1 MTGPSAPTMTSAN
14 TAISKPFA
22 AAVMTNQSSRRK
34 LDWIRSLIVAD
45 SPRERWVGP
54 KPVTGAAHTVL
65 MSSGADSTR
74 TGTVVAALFDTAIGL
89 CAIAWRDDTV
99 VRFALPEASEEQTLA
114 HITRPFGGQPVTE
127 GEPGPAIVAAI
138 AGIRAH
144 LAGTVDA
151 LRWIEVDLPG
161 VPEFHRAVYAVT
173 REIDPGRTL
182 SYGDIAIRIGAPGSA
197 QAVGQ
202 ALGRNPIPL
211 IIPCHRVLAAD
222 HALHGFSAPG
232 GIGTK
237 ARLLEIERTP
247 GFGEP
252 MLF

>member
-1 MTGPSAPTMTSAN
+1 
-14 TAISKPFA
+14 
-22 AAVMTNQSSRRK
+22 
-34 LDWIRSLIVAD
+34 
-45 SPRERWVGP
+45 
-54 KPVTGAAHTVL
+54 
-65 MSSGADSTR
+65 MSDSTQ
-74 TGTVVAALFDTAIGL
+74 TETVVSALFDTAIGL
-89 CAIAWRDDTV
+89 CAIAWHGDSV
-99 VRFALPEASEEQTLA
+99 VRFQLPEASEEETLA
-114 HITRPFGGQPVTE
+114 RITRPFDGSVVPE
-127 GEPGPAIVAAI
+127 SAPGPVIVEAI

-144 LAGTVDA
+144 LDGALDS
-151 LRWIEVDLPG
+151 LRWIEVDLRG

-173 REIDPGRTL
+173 RDIDPGHTL
-182 SYGDIAIRIGAPGSA
+182 SYGDIASRIGAPGSP

-202 ALGRNPIPL
+202 ALGRNPVPL

>member
-1 MTGPSAPTMTSAN
+1 
-14 TAISKPFA
+14 
-22 AAVMTNQSSRRK
+22 
-34 LDWIRSLIVAD
+34 
-45 SPRERWVGP
+45 
-54 KPVTGAAHTVL
+54 
-65 MSSGADSTR
+65 MSSGTTTEPVA
-74 TGTVVAALFDTAIGL
+74 AALFDTAIGL
-89 CAIAWRDDTV
+89 CAIAWHGETV
-99 VRFALPEASEEQTLA
+99 VRFQLPEASEEETLA
-114 HITRPFGGQPVTE
+114 RITRPLDGAPVVE
-127 GEPGPAIVAAI
+127 DEPGPAITAAI

-144 LAGTVDA
+144 LEGTVDP
-151 LRWIEVDLPG
+151 LRWIDVDLRG

-173 REIDPGRTL
+173 REIDPGHTL
-182 SYGDIAIRIGAPGSA
+182 SYGDIATRLGAPGSA

-202 ALGRNPIPL
+202 ALGRNPVPL

-252 MLF
+252 TLF

>member
-1 MTGPSAPTMTSAN
+1 
-14 TAISKPFA
+14 
-22 AAVMTNQSSRRK
+22 
-34 LDWIRSLIVAD
+34 
-45 SPRERWVGP
+45 
-54 KPVTGAAHTVL
+54 
-65 MSSGADSTR
+65 MSDSTQ
-74 TGTVVAALFDTAIGL
+74 TETVVSTLFDTAIGL
-89 CAIAWRDDTV
+89 CAIAWHGDAV
-99 VRFALPEASEEQTLA
+99 VRFQLPEASEEETLA
-114 HITRPFGGQPVTE
+114 RITRPFDGSPVPE
-127 GEPGPAIVAAI
+127 SAPGPVIVEAI

-144 LAGTVDA
+144 LDGAVDA
-151 LRWIEVDLPG
+151 LRWIEVDLRG

-173 REIDPGRTL
+173 RAIDPGHTL
-182 SYGDIAIRIGAPGSA
+182 SYGDIASRIGAPGSA

>member
-1 MTGPSAPTMTSAN
+1 
-14 TAISKPFA
+14 
-22 AAVMTNQSSRRK
+22 
-34 LDWIRSLIVAD
+34 
-45 SPRERWVGP
+45 
-54 KPVTGAAHTVL
+54 
-65 MSSGADSTR
+65 MSSGTR
-74 TGTVVAALFDTAIGL
+74 TEPVAAALFDTAIGL
-89 CAIAWRDDTV
+89 CAIAWHGDTV
-99 VRFALPEASEEQTLA
+99 VRFQLPEASEEETLA
-114 HITRPFGGQPVTE
+114 RITRPLAGTPVVE
-127 GEPGPAIVAAI
+127 DEPGPVITAAI
-138 AGIRAH
+138 TGIRAH
-144 LAGTVDA
+144 LAGTLDT
-151 LRWIEVDLPG
+151 LRWIDVDLRG
-161 VPEFHRAVYAVT
+161 VPEFYRGVYAVT
-173 REIDPGRTL
+173 RDIDPGHTL
-182 SYGDIAIRIGAPGSA
+182 SYGDIAIRLGAPGSA

>member
-1 MTGPSAPTMTSAN
+1 MTSG
-14 TAISKPFA
+14 TD
-22 AAVMTNQSSRRK
+22 T
-34 LDWIRSLIVAD
+34 
-45 SPRERWVGP
+45 
-54 KPVTGAAHTVL
+54 
-65 MSSGADSTR
+65 TR
-74 TGTVVAALFDTAIGL
+74 TEPVAAALFDTAIGL
-89 CAIAWRDDTV
+89 CAIAWHGAAV
-99 VRFALPEASEEQTLA
+99 VRFQLPEDSEERTLA
-114 HITRPFGGQPVTE
+114 RITRPFGGEPVRE
-127 GEPGPAIVAAI
+127 DEPGPAIVAAI

-144 LAGTVDA
+144 LDGALDD
-151 LRWIEVDLPG
+151 LRWIELDLR
-161 VPEFHRAVYAVT
+161 VPDFHRAVYALT
-173 REIDPGRTL
+173 RDIDPGHTL
-182 SYGDIAIRIGAPGSA
+182 SYGDIATALGAPGSA

-211 IIPCHRVLAAD
+211 IVPCHRVLAAD